1 MKQIF
6 TLLTAGLLISQL
18 QYAQTYNYYFGN
30 IHAQTTYSDGNQ
42 DSATSHMTT
51 PLQAFTYAKAS
62 QHIDFYG
69 ISDHNHQS
77 AGMKSSTY
85 YHMGIADANTA
96 NQDGI
101 FVAMYGME
109 YGVISNG
116 GHIIVYGSDKLI
128 GWDPTDDVA
137 NAEFDY
143 AGLFAKVNNIP
154 NSFAYLAH
162 PQVGDYTNLLSSAAY
177 SVAADSALVGT
188 PARSGPAFSTNA
200 SYSNPSTGSYVTQYQ
215 AALAKGYHVGIG
227 LDHDTHNS
235 VFGRQTAGRLVVLA
249 PSLTRANI
257 YQAFRKR
264 HFYASDDW
272 NAKVDF
278 NILANPMGSILA
290 LPGNPTLNIN
300 VSDPDN
306 EAVVSIK
313 VYGGIPGSGAT
324 CTLIGSNTGSS
335 SYSFSPTMANGAT
348 YYYYAMIQQA
358 DGDFIWTSPIWYTR
372 KDNPTSPP
380 VASFAVPVNGEC
392 AGSPIAMTDNSANSP
407 TTWAW
412 SFPNGVPATAVVRNP
427 SVTYTLPGTY
437 TISLNATNANGKDST
452 SQIITVSAPP
462 ATPTVTLTGTLL
474 TSSTAFSYQ
483 WNFNANPI
491 PASTQ
496 QICNGSQTGN
506 YSVCIT
512 DAAGCTSCSAPIAFA
527 LGIKEDPTGGTI
539 RIYPNPGNGLFQI
552 SFDLQ
557 NAGTY
562 TIELSNVIG
571 QQVYAE
577 TLDLSGGSHVKDFD
591 VKKSGAGLYLLT
603 IKNATQQVIRKV
615 VVN

>member
-6 TLLTAGLLISQL
+6 TLLTAGLLISQV

-51 PLQAFTYAKAS
+51 PLQAFAYAKAS

-96 NQDGI
+96 NQDGQ

-128 GWDPTDDVA
+128 GWDPTDDIA

-143 AGLFAKVNNIP
+143 AGLFVKVNAIP
-154 NSFAYLAH
+154 NAFAYLAH
-162 PQVGDYTNLLSSAAY
+162 PQTGDYTNLLSSAAY
-177 SVAADSALVGT
+177 SISADSALVGT
-188 PARSGPAFSTNA
+188 PSRSGPAFSTN
-200 SYSNPSTGSYVTQYQ
+200 STYSNPSTGSYIGQYQ

-264 HFYASDDW
+264 HFYSSDDW

-278 NILANPMGSILA
+278 NVAANPMGSILS
-290 LPGNPTLNIN
+290 LPGNPTLNIT

-306 EAVVSIK
+306 EAVTSIQIL
-313 VYGGIPGSGAT
+313 GGVPGSGAT
-324 CTLIGSNTGSS
+324 CTLISS
-335 SYSFSPTMANGAT
+335 KSGASTYSFTPSIANGST
-348 YYYYAMIQQA
+348 YYYYAQITQA
-358 DGDFIWTSPIWYTR
+358 DGDVIYTSPIWYTR
-372 KDNPTSPP
+372 KDNPTAPP
-380 VASFAVPVNGEC
+380 VAAFSIPATGDCV
-392 AGSPIAMTDNSANSP
+392 GSPIAMTDNSANSP
-407 TTWAW
+407 TSWAW
-412 SFPNGVPATAVVRNP
+412 SFPGGVPATSVIKNP
-427 SVTYTLPGTY
+427 SVTFATPGTY
-437 TISLNATNANGKDST
+437 TISLTVTNANGNNST
-452 SQIITVSAPP
+452 SQILTVNAVP
-462 ATPTVTLTGTLL
+462 AVPTISQNGNTF
-474 TSSTAFSYQ
+474 TSSSAFAYQ

-491 PASTQ
+491 PSSTQ
-496 QICNGSQTGN
+496 QSCIGTQTGN

-512 DAAGCTSCSAPIAFA
+512 DASGCTACSAVIPFA

-562 TIELSNVIG
+562 IIELDNIVG

-577 TLDLSGGSHVKDFD
+577 TVELSGGTHVKDFD
-591 VKKSGAGLYLLT
+591 VKKSGAGIYLLT